1 MLKIQDNLYQF
12 SSYLEPINLS
22 FHQYLIDTDEPI
34 LVHTG
39 NIKQVESLLP
49 EIKKVLVNKELKYI
63 FVSHFESDE
72 CGGITRILKEYPNAK
87 VICSQVTARQLEG
100 FSILTNPLV
109 KKPGEGMTI
118 GGLQFEFISYPSE
131 MHMWEGLL
139 LYEINRGILFSS
151 DLMIS
156 FGNLNTHIV
165 ESTLEKELKRIGRE
179 QIPDTEKR
187 NILIEDLNKLNIN
200 FIATGHGQCI
210 KII

>member
-1 MLKIQDNLYQF
+1 MTKIFNYLHQF
-12 SSYLEPINLS
+12 TTYASAIDLTFN
-22 FHQYLIDTDEPI
+22 QYLLNIDEPI
-34 LVHTG
+34 LIHTG
-39 NIKQVESLLP
+39 DLNRARQLIPQIKEM
-49 EIKKVLVNKELKYI
+49 IGDKELKYI

-100 FSILTNPLV
+100 FGILTNPLV